1 MNDHTTSFLFGV
13 ERSVSGASWI
23 APKKAKENLKDLFKQ
38 EFDLTEA
45 MSELLVNR
53 NFNIEELSNFFD
65 PKIKNLMPDPL
76 VLKDM
81 DKTINRLLKAILD
94 KETIGIFGDYD
105 VDGACS
111 SAIIY
116 SYLIKL
122 GCKVEVHIPDR
133 FTEGY
138 GPNTQALMKLSLI
151 HI

>member
-1 MNDHTTSFLFGV
+1 MNDHATSFLFGV
-13 ERSVSGASWI
+13 EQSVSGASWI

-81 DKTINRLLKAILD
+81 DKTIDRLLTAVLD
-94 KETIGIFGDYD
+94 KETIGIFGGVGSCNCSFRRGLVALFETAHLHSKDD
-105 VDGACS
+105 LKLRGAP
-111 SAIIY
+111 
-116 SYLIKL
+116 
-122 GCKVEVHIPDR
+122 GIP
-133 FTEGY
+133 FMM
-138 GPNTQALMKLSLI
+138 L
-151 HI
+151 

>member
-1 MNDHTTSFLFGV
+1 
-13 ERSVSGASWI
+13 
-23 APKKAKENLKDLFKQ
+23 
-38 EFDLTEA
+38 

-53 NFNIEELSNFFD
+53 NFNIEDLSNFFD

-138 GPNTQALMKLSLI
+138 GPNTQALMKLKEQGLSLI